1 MEHDIRKIARNTLI
15 VLIMTG
21 LIAYAVYHCLLYFR
35 DRVQTTVAV
44 RQTETVTQTFTAYLF
59 RDEEV
64 LTAAHGGVLQSLT
77 EDGAHV
83 AVGTEVARMYTDER
97 GDELYEQL
105 KQLDAEIA
113 FCEAS
118 LAAAGMPYSELP
130 KLSERISQT
139 YGEVMDALAAGN
151 GTLADT
157 LSDELLLLL
166 NQKQIL
172 TGEMTDMPARLS
184 ELQMQ
189 RQTLES
195 VYAGTYQS
203 ITVARSG
210 YYFRQT
216 DGYETIFSNSA
227 LNAMSLADFYT
238 RIEQPPQ
245 STEGN
250 AGKLIGDYIW
260 YAALP
265 TTARACEAFEEGDT
279 HTVIFD
285 DGTSIDMTLDRILTA
300 ADDDRAVLIFKTGT
314 MPQGFAYTRVQ
325 NVTVE
330 VGQTQGLRIPQTALV
345 VGKDGEMGVYI
356 LDIAYVRYR
365 SIEVIWRGD
374 GYVLARETD
383 RTAEGHEND
392 LGYQELLITRSD
404 QKLYDGLLLN

>member
-44 RQTETVTQTFTAYLF
+44 RQTETMTQTFTAYLF

-64 LTAAHGGVLQSLT
+64 LTAAHSGTLQSLT

-105 KQLDAEIA
+105 NRLNDEIA
-113 FCEAS
+113 FCEAC
-118 LAAAGMPYSELP
+118 LAAASMPYSELP
-130 KLSERISQT
+130 NLSADISQT
-139 YGEVMDALAAGN
+139 YGEVMDALAAGD
-151 GTLADT
+151 GTRADA

-172 TGEMTDMPARLS
+172 TGEMTDMPARLAD
-184 ELQMQ
+184 LRAQK
-189 RQTLES
+189 QTLEAA
-195 VYAGTYQS
+195 YAGTYQS
-203 ITVARSG
+203 ITTARSG

-216 DGYETIFSNSA
+216 DGYEAQFSNSA
-227 LNAMSLADFYT
+227 LNAMSLTDFYT
-238 RIEQPPQ
+238 MIEQPPHD
-245 STEGN
+245 TAGH
-250 AGKLIGDYIW
+250 AGKLIGDYVW

-265 TTARACEAFEEGDT
+265 ATVKDCERFGEGNV

-300 ADDDRAVLIFKTGT
+300 AEDDRAVLIFKTGT
-314 MPQGFAYTRVQ
+314 MPQGFAYTRIQ
-325 NVTVE
+325 SVTVE

-365 SIEVIWRGD
+365 EIEIIWRGD

-404 QKLYDGLLLN
+404 RTLYDGLLLN

>member
-35 DRVQTTVAV
+35 DPVQTTVAV
-44 RQTETVTQTFTAYLF
+44 RQTETMTQTFTAYLF

-64 LTAAHGGVLQSLT
+64 LTASHSGTLQSLA
-77 EDGAHV
+77 ESGSHV
-83 AVGTEVARMYTDER
+83 AVGSEVARMYTDER
-97 GDELYEQL
+97 GDDLHAQLEQL
-105 KQLDAEIA
+105 NAEIA
-113 FCEAS
+113 FCEAC
-118 LAAAGMPYSELP
+118 LAAAKMPYSELP
-130 KLSERISQT
+130 NLSADISQT
-139 YGEVMDALAAGN
+139 YSEVMDALAAGD
-151 GTLADT
+151 GTRADA
-157 LSDELLLLL
+157 LSEELLLLL

-172 TGEMTDMPARLS
+172 TGEMTDMPARLA
-184 ELQMQ
+184 ELQAEKQ
-189 RQTLES
+189 ALETA
-195 VYAGTYQS
+195 YAGTYQS
-203 ITVARSG
+203 ITTTRSG
-210 YYFRQT
+210 YYFRET
-216 DGYETIFSNSA
+216 DGYETLFSNVA
-227 LNAMSLADFYT
+227 LNAMSLTDFYT
-238 RIEQPPQ
+238 LIEQPPQ
-245 STEGN
+245 STAGN

-265 TTARACEAFEEGDT
+265 TTVKECEELEEGYSYP
-279 HTVIFD
+279 VIFD

-300 ADDDRAVLIFKTGT
+300 AEDDRAVLIFKTGT

-325 NVTVE
+325 SVTVE

-365 SIEVIWRGD
+365 KIEIIWRGD

-404 QKLYDGLLLN
+404 QTLYDGLLLN

>member
-35 DRVQTTVAV
+35 DPVQTTVAV
-44 RQTETVTQTFTAYLF
+44 RQTETMTQTFTAYLF

-64 LTAAHGGVLQSLT
+64 LTASHGGTLQSLA

-97 GDELYEQL
+97 GDELYEELEQL
-105 KQLDAEIA
+105 NAEIA
-113 FCEAS
+113 FCES
-118 LAAAGMPYSELP
+118 CLAAAGMPYSELP
-130 KLSERISQT
+130 NLSAEISQT
-139 YGEVMDALAAGN
+139 YGEVMDALAAGD
-151 GTLADT
+151 GTRADA
-157 LSDELLLLL
+157 LSEELLLLL

-172 TGEMTDMPARLS
+172 TGEMTDVPARLA
-184 ELQMQ
+184 ELQAQ
-189 RQTLES
+189 KQTLEV

-203 ITVARSG
+203 ITTARSG
-210 YYFRQT
+210 YYFRKT
-216 DGYETIFSNSA
+216 DGYETAFSNSA
-227 LNAMSLADFYT
+227 LNTISLTDFYT
-238 RIEQPPQ
+238 LIEQPPQ
-245 STEGN
+245 STVGD

-265 TTARACEAFEEGDT
+265 ATLKDCEEFEEGYT

-314 MPQGFAYTRVQ
+314 MPQDFAYTRVQ
-325 NVTVE
+325 TVTVE

-365 SIEVIWRGD
+365 KIEIIWRGD

-404 QKLYDGLLLN
+404 QTLYDGQLLN